1 MGSHCTCNH
10 VGVIPLQRVVLV
22 LAGHHLQLHQHL
34 GDGARP
40 PVHHLALVAAPVL
53 GPQPRDHE
61 VAVAGHRE
69 PVVVREHEVAHAEDL
84 QRVCPQPADLG
95 LALSAWT
102 ALPA

>member
-1 MGSHCTCNH
+1 M
-10 VGVIPLQRVVLV
+10 VLV
-22 LAGHHLQLHQHL
+22 FAGHYLELHQHL

-84 QRVCPQPADLG
+84 QRVRPQPADLG
-95 LALSAWT
+95 LAVT